1 MFKNKKDALNAIW
14 IIKNQAQYLKNRNID
29 LDITLKNNEIEYL
42 IKTKSSSSKDRVLKN
57 LKTLMDLLE
66 RLDNIN

>member
-29 LDITLKNNEIEYL
+29 LGITLKDNEIEYL

>member
-29 LDITLKNNEIEYL
+29 LDITLKDNEIEYL